1 MCGLKGP
8 AATRMKQ
15 NTMATTP
22 PAPMPPSSS
31 ESLDASVVATSAS
44 PPLAR
49 SPVAAVLTA
58 VTVDRVLEPA
68 SVPLTMSVEVMFGG
82 AVPFSTLLPT
92 AIATVANVAVVVIV
106 VVVMVVVKTRCC
118 TLRRGP
124 MPQASVRRRCM
135 TLAAAHAGCKRKD
148 SLCSGTA
155 GCLFSSRRRRHMG
168 CVACSTRRHQSR
180 PTCCRCN

>member
-1 MCGLKGP
+1 LCGLKGP

-68 SVPLTMSVEVMFGG
+68 SVPLTMSVSRDVSGG
-82 AVPFSTLLPT
+82 DVW
-92 AIATVANVAVVVIV
+92 
-106 VVVMVVVKTRCC
+106 
-118 TLRRGP
+118 RRG
-124 MPQASVRRRCM
+124 AILHLVTNRHCDSGER
-135 TLAAAHAGCKRKD
+135 GC
-148 SLCSGTA
+148 
-155 GCLFSSRRRRHMG
+155 SRDRGRGDGRG
-168 CVACSTRRHQSR
+168 
-180 PTCCRCN
+180 